1 MLRLPQSMT
10 RSLSRGVSS
19 SFRVASIALVA
30 AFVALFSLGA
40 QADSEPLTCTPTG
53 VNFGPVIVDHTETQ
67 LVVLKNTGQRPVT
80 VSAMKLSG
88 SEFGVAHVAMPL
100 RLAAGASVTLT
111 VRFTPTAKGWA
122 GGEIV
127 FTSTSSA
134 TNRLFRLSLA
144 GAGVAS
150 EVVKASPASVTFGHV
165 AVGSSSTLPL
175 VLTNDRPFRVE
186 LLALSTS
193 GQGNAFAITG
203 PRLPLVLKAGQ
214 SAKFVVKFAPRTTG
228 LVGESVLVEGPGIEI
243 PLEGTGTQTSAG
255 QLQIAPDP
263 LNFGKVPVGTPDTQ
277 LISLSATGASVT
289 VTSASSSNSQFVL
302 EGATFPFTITAGHN
316 LSLQVAFT
324 PKSSGTIS
332 ATLTFV
338 SNASNSPTLESVSGI
353 GTTPPPLYVSLSW
366 NPSTSAVAGYN
377 VYRGPGA
384 SGPWGKLNAALDA
397 NTAYQDNTVVSGNT
411 YYYAAT
417 AVDSSG
423 KESALSTPVEAV
435 VP

>member
-10 RSLSRGVSS
+10 RSLSTGVSS
-19 SFRVASIALVA
+19 SFRVASIVLMA
-30 AFVALFSLGA
+30 AFVTLFSLSA
-40 QADSEPLTCTPTG
+40 RAVSEPLTCTPNG
-53 VNFGPVIVDHTETQ
+53 LNFGPVTVDHTETQ
-67 LVVLKNTGQRPVT
+67 LVVLKNTGHRPVT

-88 SEFGVAHVAMPL
+88 SEFGMAHVAMPL

-122 GGEIV
+122 GGEI
-127 FTSTSSA
+127 FFTSSA
-134 TNRLFRLSLA
+134 PNRPFRLSLE

-150 EVVKASPASVTFGHV
+150 EVVKASPASVSFGQV
-165 AVGSSSTLPL
+165 AVGSSSKLPL

-193 GQGNAFAITG
+193 APGNAFSITG

-243 PLEGTGTQTSAG
+243 PMEGTGTQTSAG

-302 EGATFPFTITAGHN
+302 EGASFPFTIAAGHN

-338 SNASNSPTLESVSGI
+338 SNAANSPTQESVSGI
-353 GTTPPPLYVSLSW
+353 GTTAPPPYVSLSW
-366 NPSTSAVAGYN
+366 NPSTSDVAGYN
-377 VYRGPGA
+377 VYRGAAA
-384 SGPWGKLNAALDA
+384 SGPWGKINSALDP
-397 NTAYQDNTVVSGNT
+397 NTSYKDGTVVSGNT
-411 YYYAAT
+411 YFYAAT

-435 VP
+435 IP

>member
-1 MLRLPQSMT
+1 MLRLPQSMA
-10 RSLSRGVSS
+10 RSLSTGVSS
-19 SFRVASIALVA
+19 SFRVASVVLVA
-30 AFVALFSLGA
+30 AFVTLFSLSA
-40 QADSEPLTCTPTG
+40 QAVSEPLTCTPTSL
-53 VNFGPVIVDHTETQ
+53 NFGRVLVDHPETQ
-67 LVVLKNTGQRPVT
+67 LAVLTNSGHRAVT
-80 VSAMKLSG
+80 VSAMNLIG
-88 SEFGVAHVAMPL
+88 SEFSVSGLTLPV
-100 RLAAGASVTLT
+100 RLAAGASVTFN
-111 VRFTPTAKGWA
+111 VRFAPTAKGWA
-122 GGEIV
+122 GGRV
-127 FTSTSSA
+127 TFASSGTNST
-134 TNRLFRLSLA
+134 LQLSLA

-150 EVVKASPASVTFGHV
+150 EVVKASPASVTFGQV

-175 VLTNDRPFRVE
+175 VLTNDRPFRIE
-186 LLALSTS
+186 LLALYPSS
-193 GQGNAFAITG
+193 QGSAFSITG

-243 PLEGTGTQTSAG
+243 PIEGTGTQTSAG

-302 EGATFPFTITAGHN
+302 EGASFPFTITPGRN
-316 LSLQVAFT
+316 VSLQVAFT

-338 SNASNSPTLESVSGI
+338 SNASNSPTQESVSGI
-353 GTTPPPLYVSLSW
+353 GTTPPPLYVTLSW

-384 SGPWGKLNAALDA
+384 SGPWGKLNTALDA
-397 NTAYQDNTVVSGNT
+397 NTAYHDNTVVSGNT